1 MHEYMWLCSSSYT
14 ISQVA
19 VGPDGSLGTHARNI
33 HPRVRPKTD
42 APGALYVSTS
52 WDWHYQI
59 AEFWFV
65 VAMVQQDD
73 RRSWIYK
80 AAARRPN

>member
-1 MHEYMWLCSSSYT
+1 MSTCGCAA
-14 ISQVA
+14 A
-19 VGPDGSLGTHARNI
+19 VTPSHRSRLDPMAVS
-33 HPRVRPKTD
+33 VRMRAIFT
-42 APGALYVSTS
+42 LV